1 MLEREVVWMSGV
13 RSKRVKLL
21 EGMCRTISDRLHER
35 VAEAA
40 RRRGQPLPPE
50 TTSAVYALAMAV
62 APGLLDQL
70 LCVYQ
75 LLTSEPGARR
85 KAAALKGLGHAP
97 GELER
102 RQMLSAVRAT
112 VGRSRL
118 RGRLA

>member
-1 MLEREVVWMSGV
+1 MSGI
-13 RSKRVKLL
+13 RTRRVKLL

-40 RRRGQPLPPE
+40 RRRGQSLPAE
-50 TTSAVYALAMAV
+50 TTSAVYALAMSV

-75 LLTSEPGARR
+75 LLTGEPGMRR
-85 KAAALKGLGHAP
+85 NGSAAKRIGP
-97 GELER
+97 TSSEVER
-102 RQMLSAVRAT
+102 RRMLSAVRAT

-118 RGRLA
+118 RGGFA

>member
-1 MLEREVVWMSGV
+1 MSGI
-13 RSKRVKLL
+13 RSRRVKLL

-40 RRRGQPLPPE
+40 RRRGQLQSAE
-50 TTSAVYALAMAV
+50 STSAVYALAMSV

-75 LLTSEPGARR
+75 LLTGEPGMRR
-85 KAAALKGLGHAP
+85 NGSAAKGLKP
-97 GELER
+97 TSSEVER
-102 RQMLSAVRAT
+102 LRMLSAVRAT

-118 RGRLA
+118 RGGFA